1 MPDHGIVVVGASA
14 GGVEALADLAASL
27 PDDLAAAVFV
37 VLHLPATGTSALP
50 EILRRHGPLPAAHVN
65 DGEPI
70 RPGRIYVAP
79 PDHHVL
85 VRTGHVHL
93 SRGPRENGH
102 RPAIDPLFRSAAREY
117 ATEVI
122 GVVLSG
128 ALDDGTAG
136 LLAIKSRGGVA
147 VVQQPTDALYPGMPG
162 NALEHVQVDHVV
174 AAASIG
180 KLLTRLVADLL
191 DAPREPAPTGMR
203 VEVEME
209 GFAPEAF
216 ESNHPGRPSGFS
228 CPDCNG
234 VLWQIKDG
242 GPERYRCRVGHA
254 WSPESLLSQQSEA
267 LEAALWV
274 ALRSLEERAALAGGC
289 RAGPPP
295 RALDHGHPVRGAGRR
310 GPAGG
315 PAGPRPAAEPGHLR
329 HRLAALRAS
338 ARAGGG
344 AVEGGGRWLSSR
356 STGAWRSCW
365 TTCGAPAG
373 STSPATSAPA

>member
-27 PDDLAAAVFV
+27 PDDLDAAVFV

-50 EILRRHGPLPAAHVN
+50 EILRRHGPLPAAHVK

-70 RPGRIYVAP
+70 QPGRIYVGP

-85 VRTGHVHL
+85 LRTGHVHL

-102 RPAIDPLFRSAAREY
+102 RPAVDPLFRSAAREY
-117 ATEVI
+117 ATRVV

-147 VVQQPTDALYPGMPG
+147 VVQKPTDALYPGMPG
-162 NALEHVQVDHVV
+162 SALEHVQVDHVL
-174 AAASIG
+174 AAASMG
-180 KLLTRLVADLL
+180 ELLTRLVADLP
-191 DAPREPAPTGMR
+191 DAPPEPAPADMR
-203 VEVEME
+203 LEVEME
-209 GFAPEAF
+209 GFSLKAF

-242 GPERYRCRVGHA
+242 GLERYRCRVGHA
-254 WSPESLLSQQSEA
+254 WSPESLLTQQSEA

-274 ALRSLEERAALAGGC
+274 ALRSLEERAALS
-289 RAGPPP
+289 
-295 RALDHGHPVRGAGRR
+295 RGLAEPARRR
-310 GPAGG
+310 GHSITATRFEEQ
-315 PAGPRPAAEPGHLR
+315 ATEAQQAARLVRDLLLNRDTFATAWQLPGER
-329 HRLAALRAS
+329 HGSAA
-338 ARAGGG
+338 
-344 AVEGGGRWLSSR
+344 VP
-356 STGAWRSCW
+356 STE
-365 TTCGAPAG
+365 APDG
-373 STSPATSAPA
+373 

>member
-14 GGVEALADLAASL
+14 GGVEALAELAASL

-37 VLHLPATGTSALP
+37 VLHLPAAGTSALP
-50 EILRRHGPLPAAHVN
+50 EILRRHGPLPAAHVK

-147 VVQQPTDALYPGMPG
+147 VVQKPTDALYPGMPG

-174 AAASIG
+174 AAASMG

-191 DAPREPAPTGMR
+191 DAPREPAPAEMR
-203 VEVEME
+203 VEVERE

-216 ESNHPGRPSGFS
+216 ESSHPGRPSGLS

-242 GPERYRCRVGHA
+242 GLERYRCRVGHA
-254 WSPESLLSQQSEA
+254 WSPESLLIQQSEA

-274 ALRSLEERAALAGGC
+274 ALRSLEERAALSRRLAEPA
-289 RAGPPP
+289 R
-295 RALDHGHPVRGAGRR
+295 RR
-310 GPAGG
+310 GHSITATRFEEQAAEAQQAARLVRDLLLNRDTFATAWPLPGERHG
-315 PAGPRPAAEPGHLR
+315 PAAVPSTEAADG
-329 HRLAALRAS
+329 
-338 ARAGGG
+338 
-344 AVEGGGRWLSSR
+344 
-356 STGAWRSCW
+356 
-365 TTCGAPAG
+365 
-373 STSPATSAPA
+373 